1 MATKRARQSDVKAK
15 GVNKG
20 ARPTDPAIH
29 PFERIVVLI
38 EHVQDVQRA
47 AVIWDGR
54 AVLRHL
60 DGPTE
65 ASFLRAADALPKNA
79 KWAWVAAIG
88 RDARP
93 PTDEQVAEFVRI
105 QRRSGRL
112 ARPVSMTQAEF
123 IGILIS
129 ERQAEVGGDDL
140 LEYLRKQLE
149 SVHTHQVPGTQPQQD
164 RRAELDLARAQFA
177 ARNAGAMSVLK
188 KYADEFESFRATM
201 KVRIQTELTA
211 LNQSPPT
218 FESAD
223 ERRVFASLLM
233 RVLDQLGLRLQ
244 CQNPECRQP
253 AMLRGSR
260 HKSTK
265 TGLFEFVHTGK
276 GLHRTHASSVALPL
290 LVVVDAPPHG
300 TRIIL

>member
-1 MATKRARQSDVKAK
+1 MATKRTRQSVVNAK
-15 GVNKG
+15 GVTEA
-20 ARPTDPAIH
+20 ARPADPSIH
-29 PFERIVVLI
+29 PFQTIVALI
-38 EHVQDVQRA
+38 EHVPDVQRA

-54 AVLRHL
+54 AVLWRL

-65 ASFLRAADALPKNA
+65 ASFIRAAGALPIIT
-79 KWAWVAAIG
+79 KWAWIAAIG

-93 PTDEQVAEFVRI
+93 PTDKQVAEFVRI

-112 ARPVSMTQAEF
+112 ARPVSMMQAGF

-129 ERQAEVGGDDL
+129 ERQAEAGGNDL
-140 LEYLRKQLE
+140 LEHLRKQLE
-149 SVHTHQVPGTQPQQD
+149 SVHTHKVPGKHPQPD

-177 ARNAGAMSVLK
+177 ARNPGAMSVLK
-188 KYADEFESFRATM
+188 KYADEFESFRATL
-201 KVRIQTELTA
+201 KAQIQTELAA

-244 CQNPECRQP
+244 CQNPECGQP
-253 AMLRGSR
+253 AMLRGGR
-260 HKSTK
+260 HKDTK
-265 TGLFEFVHTGK
+265 TGLFQFVHTGTS
-276 GLHRTHASSVALPL
+276 HHQTHASSVALPL
-290 LVVVDAPPHG
+290 LVLVDAPPHKN
-300 TRIIL
+300 RIVL